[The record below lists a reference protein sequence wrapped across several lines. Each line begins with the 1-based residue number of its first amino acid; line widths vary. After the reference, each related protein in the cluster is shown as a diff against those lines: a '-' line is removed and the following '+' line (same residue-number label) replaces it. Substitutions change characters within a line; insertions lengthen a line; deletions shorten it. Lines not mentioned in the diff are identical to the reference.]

1 MDSFHTY
8 DNVAGFFIGNEVLTT
23 PAGTPAAP
31 YVKAATRDLKAYRDA
46 KGYRKIPVGY
56 SAADIA
62 SSRPMLQNY
71 LACGAASDAI
81 DFFALNAYEWC
92 GESTYAT
99 SGYSQLT
106 DFVKNYS
113 IPIFFSE
120 TGCVTVRPRT
130 FGDQAAIYGPDMAPY
145 WSGSIIYE
153 WIEESNDY
161 GIIQYGAKVDPG
173 SAGAPADGFPRSGT
187 PQPIQPDFNNLK
199 SQWAAAN
206 PSSIKEADYTPSN
219 SAPAC
224 PARTAGSWEVDPS
237 AALPAPPNGA
247 STPSG
252 SKTSS
257 AAGSSNTSSSKSS
270 AGYSIVGTSTS
281 AMTMAASTTAMVA
294 TSMSIGGRSAIPIA
308 MLMMVAW
315 LSIGATIPF

>member
-1 MDSFHTY
+1 MDAFQTF

-71 LACGAASDAI
+71 LACGNASNAI

-99 SGYSQLT
+99 SGYAQLT
-106 DFVKNYS
+106 EFVKSYN

-120 TGCVTVRPRT
+120 TGCITARPRT
-130 FGDQAAIYGPDMAPY
+130 FGDQAAIFGTDMTPY
-145 WSGSIIYE
+145 WSGSIVYE
-153 WIEESNDY
+153 WIEEANNY
-161 GIIQYGAKVDPG
+161 GIIQYGAKVDP
-173 SAGAPADGFPRSGT
+173 SSPGAPPDGFPRSGT
-187 PQPIQPDFNNLK
+187 PTPVQPDFDNLK
-199 SQWAAAN
+199 KQWAAVN
-206 PSSIKEADYTPSN
+206 PSSVKEADYTPSQ

-224 PARTAGSWEVDPS
+224 PARTASSWEVDPN
-237 AALPAPPNGA
+237 AALPTTPGQAA
-247 STPSG
+247 SKSG
-252 SKTSS
+252 SSS
-257 AAGSSNTSSSKSS
+257 AGGSGTSSS
-270 AGYSIVGTSTS
+270 AGYSIVGTAAS
-281 AMTMAASTTAMVA
+281 AMSMAATTTAMVA
-294 TSMSIGGRSAIPIA
+294 SSVSLGGRSALPFA
-308 MLMMVAW
+308 MLVAVCW
-315 LSIGATIPF
+315 MAIGVTVPF